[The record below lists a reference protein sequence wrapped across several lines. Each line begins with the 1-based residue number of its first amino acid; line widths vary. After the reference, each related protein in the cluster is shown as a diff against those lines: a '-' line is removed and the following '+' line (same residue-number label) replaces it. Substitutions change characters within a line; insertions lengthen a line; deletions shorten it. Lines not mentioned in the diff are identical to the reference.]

1 MEEPVMLQSM
11 GLQRVGLD
19 LVTEHQT
26 GGIWGDGLENFRDLL
41 SFPGSLQ
48 PVQRHKGLRD
58 QPFPQPQHTHH
69 GHPVGGGGAVH
80 LSFMWM
86 LWKQKQRGESPQ
98 IIAVVYFLSLVKK
111 GSYGTDS
118 TGLREKK

>member
-1 MEEPVMLQSM
+1 MERRSIGKHDGQ
-11 GLQRVGLD
+11 GLLN
-19 LVTEHQT
+19 LHKWEKE
-26 GGIWGDGLENFRDLL
+26 W
-41 SFPGSLQ
+41 SP
-48 PVQRHKGLRD
+48 RHKGLRD

-69 GHPVGGGGAVH
+69 GHPAGGGGAVH

-98 IIAVVYFLSLVKK
+98 IIAVVYSLSLVKK
-111 GSYGTDS
+111 GSYGNDS